1 MSVLDQSTNSYLR
14 CVYCR
19 GIIPAGEVE
28 CLRCGAPIQVT
39 SPGPALQEMSLD
51 DFIVASHQKLA
62 ETGTSAAELAFGVGC
77 TLGVLVAGML
87 MVLIFFIFTKTWT
100 VLAVILFILTLI
112 SFLVSTILATRARE
126 ATTRKTFEREVKPEI
141 DQYISRRD
149 LSHEEFLDQ
158 ATVVLPASSPL
169 LIYSAAESVQ
179 N

>member
-19 GIIPAGEVE
+19 GIVPAGEVE

-51 DFIVASHQKLA
+51 DFIVASHQKLV

-112 SFLVSTILATRARE
+112 LATRARE

-141 DQYISRRD
+141 DQYISHRD

-158 ATVVLPASSPL
+158 ATEILPASSPL
-169 LIYSAAESVQ
+169 VIYSAAESVQ